1 MTKWDRYNGSKA
13 SNAVQCLLVIFSL
26 FFCWSG
32 EGVDKDNSPLRVQT
46 VVTKTKFTVPDSVL
60 LNGGKLPPK
69 VEIIE
74 PEQNSK
80 TSNRIKRTKSRDQPN
95 GMKPRPKKLSTHR
108 LSACSMMSEQLSS
121 AMNGFPPT
129 PLESSAFIMP
139 SPKENFF
146 PGHNGM
152 PQAPL
157 LTPPVSPA
165 VATGLPRNVM
175 GNNNL
180 SQVTYTALGEKRQQ
194 QWGYAI
200 NGDVN
205 PSSEVIDSLVA
216 QHFNNCGLGGFVAPT
231 RYQAPTTNESCYMN
245 NVRAAQFLCASCFH
259 ILPIQWFI
267 FSGNSSAVK
276 FGVISVN
283 VLLC

>member
-1 MTKWDRYNGSKA
+1 M
-13 SNAVQCLLVIFSL
+13 
-26 FFCWSG
+26 
-32 EGVDKDNSPLRVQT
+32 QT

-74 PEQNSK
+74 PEQTSK
-80 TSNRIKRTKSRDQPN
+80 PSNRTKRAKSRDQLN
-95 GMKPRPKKLSTHR
+95 RLKPRPKRLLTHR
-108 LSACSMMSEQLSS
+108 LSSCSMVNEQLSP

-152 PQAPL
+152 SQAPL

-165 VATGLPRNVM
+165 VATGLPRNTM

-180 SQVTYTALGEKRQQ
+180 SQVTYTALGEKKQQ
-194 QWGYAI
+194 PWAYAI
-200 NGDVN
+200 NGEVN
-205 PSSEVIDSLVA
+205 PSSEVIDNLVA
-216 QHFNNCGLGGFVAPT
+216 QHFNSCGLGGFVAPT
-231 RYQAPTTNESCYMN
+231 RYQAPTTNESCFMN
-245 NVRAAQFLCASCFH
+245 TTVSAALLRASYFH
-259 ILPIQWFI
+259 IGHIAWNLFYCALIKFVSSYENQQKRYETSP
-267 FSGNSSAVK
+267 FSE
-276 FGVISVN
+276 
-283 VLLC
+283 

>member
-1 MTKWDRYNGSKA
+1 M
-13 SNAVQCLLVIFSL
+13 L
-26 FFCWSG
+26 G

-60 LNGGKLPPK
+60 LNGGKMPPK

-74 PEQNSK
+74 PEQNNK
-80 TSNRIKRTKSRDQPN
+80 ASNRIKRTKSRDQPN
-95 GMKPRPKKLSTHR
+95 GMKQRPKKLSTHR
-108 LSACSMMSEQLSS
+108 LSACAMMGEPLSP

-129 PLESSAFIMP
+129 PLESSSFVMP

-165 VATGLPRNVM
+165 VATGLPRNAM
-175 GNNNL
+175 SNSNL
-180 SQVTYTALGEKRQQ
+180 PQVTYTALSENKQQ

-200 NGDVN
+200 NGEVN

-216 QHFNNCGLGGFVAPT
+216 QHFSNCGLGGFVAPN
-231 RYQAPTTNESCYMN
+231 RYQAPATNESCYLN
-245 NVRAAQFLCASCFH
+245 NVRQYNFVALLVFILQYTFLMTLNSTKTAPAPEQRMTGYAS
-259 ILPIQWFI
+259 
-267 FSGNSSAVK
+267 
-276 FGVISVN
+276 
-283 VLLC
+283 

>member
-1 MTKWDRYNGSKA
+1 MLT
-13 SNAVQCLLVIFSL
+13 CHISL
-26 FFCWSG
+26 FFCLSG

-69 VEIIE
+69 VEIIG

-80 TSNRIKRTKSRDQPN
+80 PSNRIKRTKSRDQPN
-95 GMKPRPKKLSTHR
+95 GFKPRPKKLSTHR
-108 LSACSMMSEQLSS
+108 LSACSMMSEQLS

-165 VATGLPRNVM
+165 VATGLPRNAM

-180 SQVTYTALGEKRQQ
+180 SQVTYTALGEKKQQ
-194 QWGYAI
+194 QWGYAM
-200 NGDVN
+200 NGEVN

-245 NVRAAQFLCASCFH
+245 NVRAAQFLCASCFYLLSCEARRFWH
-259 ILPIQWFI
+259 GI
-267 FSGNSSAVK
+267 
-276 FGVISVN
+276 N

>member
-1 MTKWDRYNGSKA
+1 M
-13 SNAVQCLLVIFSL
+13 
-26 FFCWSG
+26 
-32 EGVDKDNSPLRVQT
+32 QT

-74 PEQNSK
+74 PEQTSK
-80 TSNRIKRTKSRDQPN
+80 PANRVKRTKSRDHLN

-108 LSACSMMSEQLSS
+108 LSACAMMNQPPSP
-121 AMNGFPPT
+121 AMNVFPPT

-139 SPKENFF
+139 SPKDNFF

-165 VATGLPRNVM
+165 VATGLPRNAIV
-175 GNNNL
+175 NNGL
-180 SQVTYTALGEKRQQ
+180 SQVTYTALCERKQQ
-194 QWGYAI
+194 PWGYVM
-200 NGDVN
+200 NGEVN

-231 RYQAPTTNESCYMN
+231 RYQAPMPNENCYIN
-245 NVRAAQFLCASCFH
+245 NVSELCYNGLFLPCLLPLPTNSYYTQQRSCH
-259 ILPIQWFI
+259 IRSRVPFCFSILLLLLPDLKLNFTKLYSIL
-267 FSGNSSAVK
+267 SAMD
-276 FGVISVN
+276 
-283 VLLC
+283 